1 VVGLIIFLR
10 STFLP
15 FAEFVIGLITIVT
28 TLGPFLFVS
37 FLVVFAFAFMYFMVE
52 ANADECVRSET
63 NRTADCEFFTLNDS
77 ILTVFNFFFN
87 GPEQTTEWSMD
98 IIFGVAVVVILLNV
112 VIAIVSD
119 AWSKSKQKIGP
130 VFWSYRINFLSE
142 MESFSLKKWGWYW
155 FWNLGLHRIIPN
167 DESKHPHRRMFKLF
181 MEKPRLDTFS
191 QLWKSIVDFS
201 EQLSSY
207 EQSILKRDGTLKMS
221 MREYSLLAF
230 VVYNVHRRLDNR
242 FERLDEMQ
250 AFSNSDRERM
260 AANQVYADLGELY
273 TTTDCVLKKLKSV
286 VIRKSSRPILFGADI
301 NDLSN
306 FMMSDNINWNEEP
319 FVTHVRSAEDYYN
332 WVEGAVPQPEGM
344 SNEDYNVICTSG
356 SWERNWHWA
365 CKRHTKGK
373 IVKTKFLVIVQFVI
387 YVFLI
392 VLGFFTLGYY
402 WPRSMRQYLFSAST
416 DYTAAPVQEEDDSR
430 RNKFEA
436 ATEAR
441 LAAMSEKLDATMN
454 MVAER
459 K

>member
-1 VVGLIIFLR
+1 
-10 STFLP
+10 
-15 FAEFVIGLITIVT
+15 
-28 TLGPFLFVS
+28 
-37 FLVVFAFAFMYFMVE
+37 M
-52 ANADECVRSET
+52 
-63 NRTADCEFFTLNDS
+63 
-77 ILTVFNFFFN
+77 
-87 GPEQTTEWSMD
+87 
-98 IIFGVAVVVILLNV
+98 
-112 VIAIVSD
+112 
-119 AWSKSKQKIGP
+119 
-130 VFWSYRINFLSE
+130 RI
-142 MESFSLKKWGWYW
+142 
-155 FWNLGLHRIIPN
+155 
-167 DESKHPHRRMFKLF
+167 
-181 MEKPRLDTFS
+181 
-191 QLWKSIVDFS
+191 
-201 EQLSSY
+201 
-207 EQSILKRDGTLKMS
+207 
-221 MREYSLLAF
+221 REYSLLEF
-230 VVYNVHRRLDNR
+230 VVYKVHHRLDNR

-250 AFSNSDRERM
+250 AFYNCEKERM
-260 AANQVYADLGELY
+260 AANQVYADLGDLN

-286 VIRKSSRPILFGADI
+286 VIRKSSRSILFGADI

-306 FMMSDNINWNEEP
+306 LAMSDNINWNEEP

-344 SNEDYNVICTSG
+344 SDEDYNVIYTSG

-416 DYTAAPVQEEDDSR
+416 DYTAAPPVQEEDDSR

-441 LAAMSEKLDATMN
+441 LAAVEEEFKNMSEKLDAIMN